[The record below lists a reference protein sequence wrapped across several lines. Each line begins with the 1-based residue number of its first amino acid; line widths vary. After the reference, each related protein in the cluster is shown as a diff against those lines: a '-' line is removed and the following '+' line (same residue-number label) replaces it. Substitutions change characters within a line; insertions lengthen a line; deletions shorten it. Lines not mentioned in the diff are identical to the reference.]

1 MKGETKEI
9 NKKKYTKTMNN
20 KKFTI
25 MDRNSR
31 N

>member
-1 MKGETKEI
+1 
-9 NKKKYTKTMNN
+9 MNN

-31 N
+31 NWIAESRVGKNHVFF